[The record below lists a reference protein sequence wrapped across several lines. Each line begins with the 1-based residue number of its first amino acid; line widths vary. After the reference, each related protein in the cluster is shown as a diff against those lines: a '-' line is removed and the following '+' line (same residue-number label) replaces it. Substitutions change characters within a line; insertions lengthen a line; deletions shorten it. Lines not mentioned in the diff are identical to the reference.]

1 MRKNILVPT
10 QLATMVMLSL
20 WTRDLMAADYG
31 QLPAAPHAA
40 NSMSTSYILYLTLVV
55 NGRSDD
61 RLTQVEVHGS
71 QYLVPADALQR
82 MYVRA
87 NSASG
92 KVDVITLPQVT
103 THYDSGQQ
111 RLVMTVP
118 ENWLPIQM
126 VGKQSL
132 IGYQQAESGNGLLLG
147 YDSYSLHT
155 RGGQS
160 TTNTWLEQRLFSSAG
175 SLSNTGTW
183 RNNWSKNSETNIRE
197 GYLRYDTNWKY
208 NDEKNMIAW
217 QVGDVINNSLTWSN
231 STRIGG
237 LRIARNF
244 SVRPDLITY
253 PLMNLSGTAAVPG
266 SVDLFIN
273 GSKASSNELN
283 AGPFTLTSVPYINGA
298 GEATVVTTDAL
309 GRRVSTS
316 IPFYVSNQLLQKGL
330 SDFDFTTGAI
340 RRNYGS
346 SSADYGEGV
355 ASGIWRYGL
364 NDKLTL
370 SAHGEGARGLGLA
383 GIGSDMVVGR
393 WGTLSVAWSQ
403 SQANNNGSQL
413 VTGYSYNTNL
423 FSIALQHQQRTD
435 GYSDI
440 STLGTSVQLSRQS
453 DQATLSLIVPG
464 EGNGTLGLG
473 YFDVQARDNSHTRL
487 ANVSWSRSLWG
498 DTSLYVAL
506 NKTLGE
512 SGYSGLM
519 QINIP
524 LGQDRNATV
533 GLQRN
538 NRGNYVERVT
548 MSQST
553 PLAGGLGWNLAYD
566 HGNTDYHQ
574 ADIGWKSPYATLSG
588 GVFGEGSNNSQW
600 ADLSGS
606 IIYMDNALFAS
617 NKIYDSFILVSTSG
631 YPDIPVNFE
640 NQLAGKTDSRGHLL
654 IPSVTSWY
662 PAKLGIDPLNLPLDI
677 STPTVDK
684 TVSVRE
690 ASGTLVEFPV
700 KRVRSVTLTLQDQN
714 HQPLP
719 VGTLVT
725 ETHSGQTAVVGYDG
739 KTWFSQLGTD
749 NEIVVQL
756 PQGNCHHSFT
766 LPEHNSQQNMLAPFI
781 CSLPATQETHL

>member
-1 MRKNILVPT
+1 MKKKILIPT

-20 WTRDLMAADYG
+20 WMRDLMAADYG

-40 NSMSTSYILYLTLVV
+40 NSMSDSYSLYLTLVV
-55 NGRSDD
+55 NGQIDD
-61 RLTQVEVHGS
+61 RLTQVEVRGN
-71 QYLVPADALQR
+71 QYLVPADTLQR
-82 MYVRA
+82 LHVRSA
-87 NSASG
+87 SASG

-103 THYDSGQQ
+103 TRYESGQQ
-111 RLVMTVP
+111 QLIMNVP
-118 ENWLPIQM
+118 ENWLPQQTI
-126 VGKQSL
+126 GKQSL
-132 IGYQQAESGNGLLLG
+132 IGYQPAESGNGLLLG
-147 YDSYSLHT
+147 YDSYSLHSG
-155 RGGQS
+155 RGGS
-160 TTNTWLEQRLFSSAG
+160 TTNTWLEQRLFNQAG

-183 RNNWSKNSETNIRE
+183 SNNWSKNSQTDTRE

-217 QVGDVINNSLTWSN
+217 QAGDVINNSLTWSN

-237 LRIARNF
+237 IRIARNF

-273 GSKASSNELN
+273 GSKTSSNELN

-316 IPFYVSNQLLQKGL
+316 IPFYVSNLLLQKGL

-340 RRNYGS
+340 RKNYGS

-364 NDKLTL
+364 NDKFTL
-370 SAHGEGARGLGLA
+370 SLHGEGARGLGLA
-383 GIGSDMVVGR
+383 GIGSDMIVGR
-393 WGTLSVAWSQ
+393 WGTFSAAWSQ
-403 SQANNNGSQL
+403 SQADSNGSQF
-413 VTGYSYNTNL
+413 VTGYSYSTNR
-423 FSIALQHQQRTD
+423 FGIALQHQQRST

-440 STLGTSVQLSRQS
+440 STLGSSLQLSRQS
-453 DQATLSLIVPG
+453 DQATLSLPVPG

-473 YFDVQARDNSHTRL
+473 YFDVEARDNTHTRL
-487 ANVSWSRSLWG
+487 ANLSWSRSLWG
-498 DTSLYVAL
+498 SSSLYLAL

-512 SGYSGLM
+512 KGYSGLM
-519 QINIP
+519 QVNIP
-524 LGQDRNATV
+524 LGVDRNATV

-538 NRGNYVERVT
+538 NQGNYVERVT
-548 MSQST
+548 LSQNT

-566 HGNTDYHQ
+566 RGNSSYHQ
-574 ADIGWKSPYATLSG
+574 ADLSWKSPYATLSG
-588 GVFGEGSNNSQW
+588 GVFGEQGNNSQW

-606 IIYMDNALFAS
+606 VIYMDNALFAS

-677 STPTVDK
+677 STPTIDK
-684 TVSVRE
+684 RVSVRE
-690 ASGTLVEFPV
+690 GSGTLVEFPV
-700 KRVRSVTLTLQDQN
+700 KRVRSATLTLQDQQ

-739 KTWFSQLGTD
+739 KTLFSQLGTD

-766 LPEHNSQQNMLAPFI
+766 LPEHDSQQKMLPPFI
-781 CSLPATQETHL
+781 CSLPATQEGHL